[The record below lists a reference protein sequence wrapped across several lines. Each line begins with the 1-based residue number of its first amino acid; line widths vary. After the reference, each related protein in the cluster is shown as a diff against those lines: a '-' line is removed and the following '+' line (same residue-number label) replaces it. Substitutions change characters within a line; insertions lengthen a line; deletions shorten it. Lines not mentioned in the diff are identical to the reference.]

1 MKFLLRSVMTVVL
14 LLAPLSAPPV
24 FGQTKVE
31 IVKVYDGDTVSLRD
45 GSRIRLVQIDAPEMA
60 GGECYSRQSRDLLAS
75 LIKSKTIT
83 FVTDPNLDQVDKYG
97 RKLGYLFAGKMNI
110 NLKLVELGAA
120 TPYFYRGEKGKYS
133 STLSMLAIKAQ
144 SGFKGLWKSC
154 PGTKLNEYS
163 AITTVA
169 KKSKISSLGCDPN
182 YSGCVPQSSVDLDCA
197 DIRKLGLAPIRII
210 GVDIHRLDQDGN
222 GYGCE

>member
-1 MKFLLRSVMTVVL
+1 
-14 LLAPLSAPPV
+14 
-24 FGQTKVE
+24 
-31 IVKVYDGDTVSLRD
+31 
-45 GSRIRLVQIDAPEMA
+45 VQIDAPEMA

-83 FVTDPNLDQVDKYG
+83 FTTDPNLDQVDKYG
-97 RKLGYLFAGKMNI
+97 RKLGYLFSGKMNI

-120 TPYFYRGEKGKYS
+120 TPYFYQGEKGKYS
-133 STLSMLAIKAQ
+133 STLSMLAKKAQ
-144 SGFKGLWKSC
+144 SGSKGLWKSC

-197 DIRKLGLAPIRII
+197 DIRKLGLAPVRVI
-210 GVDIHRLDQDGN
+210 GADIHRLDQDGN